1 MWEKTFQMKN
11 IKYYIILLSLL
22 HFLLSCVNVEKPQ
35 NEINGTKLY
44 KNSEL
49 GMEFSYPEKW
59 VIGRYL
65 PEEYFEKHIVLVEPS
80 VLGNIDPDSIPVG
93 QLPIISLNIQ
103 RDEEVLFSDED
114 FKRFRKFNEI
124 QVIDIGEFEVYKL
137 PGYPGPYG
145 INAFYYLIQLSN
157 SDVLEIYAHNH
168 YFKTGIEDNQ
178 NFKRTNYDII
188 IEKLIGTIKFR

>member
-1 MWEKTFQMKN
+1 MWEKTYQMKN
-11 IKYYIILLSLL
+11 IKYYIILLLLL
-22 HFLLSCVNVEKPQ
+22 HFLLSCVNVEKSQ

-49 GMEFSYPEKW
+49 GIEFSYPEKL

-80 VLGNIDPDSIPVG
+80 VLGNIDPNSIPVG
-93 QLPIISLNIQ
+93 QLPIISLNFQ

-124 QVIDIGEFEVYKL
+124 QIIDIGEFA
-137 PGYPGPYG
+137 PNTGNTGSG
-145 INAFYYLIQLSN
+145 HSN
-157 SDVLEIYAHNH
+157 
-168 YFKTGIEDNQ
+168 
-178 NFKRTNYDII
+178 
-188 IEKLIGTIKFR
+188 